1 MSLVTAALWGRPIQE
16 KTPKIVTFLG
26 FFVCSELMKKGY
38 TTGLQEFCCLGVRP
52 VNLVRYWEWL
62 LEILET
68 FPGTEDKKVLN
79 FTAQSFY
86 LRKRIEGGPQFEIHG
101 KTVNGL
107 IEVEVECLA
116 SGDPAKDTVDPVQ
129 VIRKMVELEQEK
141 RNKVLLGLKKFQP
154 A

>member
-1 MSLVTAALWGRPIQE
+1 
-16 KTPKIVTFLG
+16 
-26 FFVCSELMKKGY
+26 
-38 TTGLQEFCCLGVRP
+38 

-62 LEILET
+62 LENI
-68 FPGTEDKKVLN
+68 PGTEDKKVLN

-86 LRKRIEGGPQFEIHG
+86 LRKRTEGGQQLEIYG

-116 SGDPAKDTVDPVQ
+116 SGDPAVDTDSVQ
-129 VIRKMVELEQEK
+129 EIRSRLEEEQNK
-141 RNKVLLGLKKFQP
+141 RNKVLIGLRKFQP

>member
-1 MSLVTAALWGRPIQE
+1 
-16 KTPKIVTFLG
+16 
-26 FFVCSELMKKGY
+26 MKKGY

-62 LEILET
+62 LENI
-68 FPGTEDKKVLN
+68 PGIEDKKVLN

-86 LRKRIEGGPQFEIHG
+86 LRKRLKGGLQFEIYG

-107 IEVEVECLA
+107 IEVEVECHA
-116 SGDPAKDTVDPVQ
+116 SGDPAKVTVDPVQ
-129 VIRKMVELEQEK
+129 RIRKKVEREQEK

>member
-16 KTPKIVTFLG
+16 KTQKIVTFLG
-26 FFVCSELMKKGY
+26 FFVFSELMKKGY

-86 LRKRIEGGPQFEIHG
+86 LRKRIEGGPQLEIYG

-107 IEVEVECLA
+107 IEVEVEWDA
-116 SGDPAKDTVDPVQ
+116 SGYPAVVTDSVQ
-129 VIRKMVELEQEK
+129 DICRNVETERMK
-141 RNKVLLGLKKFQP
+141 RNKVLRGLEKFQP